1 MEPRFCSISGLGHFQ
16 FNILHETTLCP
27 PCHIPLV
34 PHYCVR
40 FDADSPEDISNILLL
55 GKVAAAAADS
65 LRGTPSFNE
74 FARPAFNTKG
84 EGASRWRPK

>member
-40 FDADSPEDISNILLL
+40 FDADSSEDISNILLL
-55 GKVAAAAADS
+55 GKVGGGCGLVEVS
-65 LRGTPSFNE
+65 PSFNE
-74 FARPAFNTKG
+74 SARPAFNTKG